1 MIIEP
6 NSNIRIM
13 KSSLELDNLNQ
24 LTFSS
29 KQAQENYFKSLEYLE
44 IDDAT
49 YLRKEGYLRFP
60 TTFDEAIKYT
70 YCMYQNEGYSDKW
83 FYAFIKDIQYLSENS
98 VALYLETDVFQTW
111 QFDIIYKP
119 SFIERE
125 MLSTADDTIGAN
137 TQPENLETG
146 DFVVAG
152 NTNYFYN
159 DPRDYRIC
167 VAVSDAPYDDLSL
180 PAVSRVYEGIPSG
193 LNYLVPLSG
202 YHLQELITMYDR
214 HDRHDA
220 IVSVFM
226 IPPFFD
232 LGDTIYSWTKNG
244 VTVQFKAIEDT
255 GFSSEVGRIY
265 GTLPTKLGY
274 NYIPKNKKL
283 FTAPFSFMTLSNS
296 SGSCKQYKYE
306 DFLDL
311 ENSGI
316 EIEFIVE
323 GSVTPGC
330 SIKAIPQTYKNHAE
344 YYDEGLVA
352 GKLPICSWTN
362 DTYTNWLTQNALNVP
377 INTAG
382 NILQI
387 AAGTALSMTGSG
399 ALAGA
404 SQITSGIFGIAQTL
418 SQFYE
423 HSLVPDQVNGNVN
436 SGDIN
441 FSCLSCGMF
450 TLNYLSIKDE
460 YARVIDN
467 FFSMYGYKTNLVKL
481 PNLNNRS
488 NWNYVKTINANII
501 GDIPQKDIQKIKD
514 MFNNGITLWH
524 NPNTFLDYSQTNS

>member
-1 MIIEP
+1 M
-6 NSNIRIM
+6 
-13 KSSLELDNLNQ
+13 
-24 LTFSS
+24 
-29 KQAQENYFKSLEYLE
+29 
-44 IDDAT
+44 DDST
-49 YLRKEGYLRFP
+49 YQRKDGYLRFDGS
-60 TTFDEAIKYT
+60 FEDCIQYN
-70 YCMYQNEGYSDKW
+70 YCMYQNTNYSDKW
-83 FYAFIKDIQYLSENS
+83 FYAFITDVMYLNDE
-98 VALYLETDVFQTW
+98 VCGLKLETDTFQTW
-111 QFDIIYKP
+111 QFDIVYKP

-125 MLSTADDTIGAN
+125 MLSVADDTIGAN

-152 NTNYFYN
+152 EPVYFDN
-159 DPRDYRIC
+159 DPRDYKIC
-167 VAVSDAPYDDLSL
+167 VAATDLPYDDLSM
-180 PAVSRVYEGIPSG
+180 PIVSRVYEGIPSG
-193 LNYLVPLSG
+193 LYYLVPLSG
-202 YHLQELITMYDR
+202 WHLEEMINMYDKNN
-214 HDRHDA
+214 RHDA
-220 IVSVFM
+220 IVSIFM

-232 LGDTIYSWTKNG
+232 LDDTIYSWTKNN
-244 VTVQFKAIEDT
+244 VTVQFKVIEST
-255 GFSSEVGRIY
+255 GFAGEVGRIH

-296 SGSCKQYKYE
+296 AGSCKQYKYE

-311 ENSGI
+311 EHSGI
-316 EIEFIVE
+316 EIEFYIE

-344 YYDEGLVA
+344 YYDEGVVA

-362 DTYTNWLTQNALNVP
+362 DTYTNWLTQNALNVG
-377 INTAG
+377 ISTAG

-387 AAGTALSMTGSG
+387 AGGAILSGSGAG

-404 SQITSGIFGIAQTL
+404 SQITSGIFGIASTL

-423 HSLVPDQVNGNVN
+423 HSLVPEQVNGNTN
-436 SGDIN
+436 SGDVN
-441 FSCLSCGMF
+441 FSSLECGMF

-488 NWNYVKTINANII
+488 NWNYVKTINCNLL
-501 GDIPQKDIQKIKD
+501 GNIPQKDMEKIKE

-524 NPNTFLDYSQTNS
+524 NPATFLDYSQTNS